1 MGIIQ
6 YLKDYYYQLPL
17 LVQVVWLLIFFFI
30 LYILILISYI
40 GFIRGALR
48 SKNKERIV
56 YKRFFEDLL
65 FKYIVASSAEERD
78 IILVKFNRQI
88 SKKFRRKVLVSS
100 LFGVMMQVSG
110 EKEESVKKIYSE
122 SGLEQLAIKDLKIAN
137 KWNVIAGALVEL
149 MRFKIDSDEAKNYA
163 KRYINHEREE
173 VRRKAH
179 LYLISLF
186 GFKGLF
192 FLDEL
197 TEGLSEWIQI
207 QLLENLRK
215 FDDREMEGLHS
226 WLQSKNDTVVL
237 FALKLARIYKR
248 SEVKDDLFELLSH
261 ENVNIRTYT
270 IIVLVSL
277 LGSEAK
283 ERIRPKFNAL
293 ALEEKICFLELLEK
307 EATPE
312 DILLAKENLQNENL
326 ELSFLAQKII
336 AINNSLTMESLNDLQ
351 SRQLSSVALK
361 SKK

>member
-17 LVQVVWLLIFFFI
+17 LIQVVWLLIVFFT
-30 LYILILISYI
+30 LYIFILISYI
-40 GFIRGALR
+40 GFIRSSLR
-48 SKNKERIV
+48 NKNKERII

-65 FKYIVASSAEERD
+65 FKYIVATDPEEREA
-78 IILVKFNRQI
+78 ILIKFNEQI
-88 SKKFRRKVLVSS
+88 SKKFRRKVLVSG
-100 LFGVMMQVSG
+100 LFGIMEQVSG
-110 EKEESVKKIYSE
+110 EKEGLVKKIYRE
-122 SGLEQLAIKDLKIAN
+122 SGLEQLAIEDLKTTN
-137 KWNVIAGALVEL
+137 KWDVIAGALVEL
-149 MRFKIDSDEAKNYA
+149 MRFKIDSDETKNYA

-197 TEGLSEWIQI
+197 TERLSEWIQI

-215 FDDREMEGLHS
+215 FDDREMENLHS

-248 SEVKDDLFELLSH
+248 SEVKDDLFELLDH

-270 IIVLVSL
+270 ITVLVNL
-277 LGSEAK
+277 FGNEAK

-293 ALEEKICFLELLEK
+293 SLEEKICFLELLEK

-312 DILLAKENLQNENL
+312 DVSLAKENLHNENT
-326 ELSFLAQKII
+326 ELHFLAQKII
-336 AINNSLTMESLNDLQ
+336 ATNSPLTIENSGYLQ
-351 SRQLSSVALK
+351 SAQFSPVALK